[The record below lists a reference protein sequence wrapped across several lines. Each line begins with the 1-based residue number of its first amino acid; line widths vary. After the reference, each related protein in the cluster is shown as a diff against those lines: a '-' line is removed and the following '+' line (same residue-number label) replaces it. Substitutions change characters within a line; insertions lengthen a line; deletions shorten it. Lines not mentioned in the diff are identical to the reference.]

1 MRIASFKAQNV
12 FGSFGCCSS
21 IQQWWAKSELGYLLL
36 LMMRNCKVAHFAD
49 QQGVGCTFLVDRLCL
64 PLPAPVVV
72 LSWQKVSLGYLLMM
86 RNERVELVHLKVV
99 RIKLARDCEL
109 FFYNLMS

>member
-1 MRIASFKAQNV
+1 MS
-12 FGSFGCCSS
+12 
-21 IQQWWAKSELGYLLL
+21 
-36 LMMRNCKVAHFAD
+36 
-49 QQGVGCTFLVDRLCL
+49 L

-86 RNERVELVHLKVV
+86 SNERVELVHLKVV